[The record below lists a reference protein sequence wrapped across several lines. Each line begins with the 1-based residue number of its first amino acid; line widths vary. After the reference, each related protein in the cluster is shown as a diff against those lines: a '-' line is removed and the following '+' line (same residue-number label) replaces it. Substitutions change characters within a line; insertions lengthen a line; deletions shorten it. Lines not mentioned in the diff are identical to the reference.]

1 MRVLVTGARGTVGR
15 AAVAE
20 LLGAGHRVTATDRE
34 APEGRSAQPGTA
46 PYVSADLTDAGAAH
60 ALLRGQEAVVHAAA
74 IPEPRGEV
82 PHVVLENNLMATFNV
97 VEAAVRAGAARL
109 VHVSSL
115 AALGWFFPER
125 PLLPDYLPA
134 DEEHPAR
141 AQDPY
146 ALSKLFGEQVC
157 DAAVRRSDLRCL
169 SLRLGWVQT
178 PDTYARNLGSL
189 VGDPTAL
196 EPSHW
201 TYVDVDDVAAALRA
215 AVESGAPGHEV
226 VNVAAFDNPG
236 GHDFAA
242 AVRERYGDRVALR
255 ALPRPDCSAVDVT
268 RAQRLLGWAPRRS
281 WREHLG

>member
-1 MRVLVTGARGTVGR
+1 M
-15 AAVAE
+15 
-20 LLGAGHRVTATDRE
+20 
-34 APEGRSAQPGTA
+34 
-46 PYVSADLTDAGAAH
+46 
-60 ALLRGQEAVVHAAA
+60 HAAA

-82 PHVVLENNLMATFNV
+82 PHVVLQNNLMATFNV

-115 AALGWFFPER
+115 AALGWSFPER

-157 DAAVRRSDLRCL
+157 DAAVRRSDLRL
-169 SLRLGWVQT
+169 PLAAPRVGADPRHLRAQPGLAGRRPHGAGAV
-178 PDTYARNLGSL
+178 
-189 VGDPTAL
+189 AL
-196 EPSHW
+196 ELRGPRRRRR
-201 TYVDVDDVAAALRA
+201 RA
-215 AVESGAPGHEV
+215 ARGGGERGCPATRSSTSPPSTIR
-226 VNVAAFDNPG
+226 AATTSRPRC
-236 GHDFAA
+236 
-242 AVRERYGDRVALR
+242 VERYGDRVALR

-268 RAQRLLGWAPRRS
+268 RAERLLGWAPSRS